1 MKRRQFFIA
10 VSVAFLFVFPAWGHR
25 SPDRVVEALRERI
38 KADGASLR
46 LLTDWAY
53 EHQSLGNWQ
62 AAVTAFRAAIELEP
76 RSRFAILG
84 CAKALLHTDAWP
96 QADEMAQRGLALD
109 ENAASQAPFHALR
122 ARVFSRQHR
131 WLDALEA
138 WRGSLRS
145 LHPEI
150 DWFLGETECL
160 ARLTRHPER
169 VEALARAMTRNPSI
183 VLRRAWIR
191 ALVDAGEF
199 EVAFRE
205 IDRGMTKARWKSSWL
220 LLRAQI
226 HGENQRFEE
235 QKVDAM
241 AAWLELRNRV
251 RSALSDP
258 YLVKDAA
265 WALGYLGECDQALAY
280 VEKAR
285 LLGVPEMDLLPIEQ
299 TIRNNSGRGQADIL
313 F

>member
-1 MKRRQFFIA
+1 MKRRQFSIA
-10 VSVAFLFVFPAWGHR
+10 ASTVLFFVFPARGHR
-25 SPDRVVEALRERI
+25 SPDQVAEALSERI
-38 KADGASLR
+38 EADGASVR
-46 LLTDWAY
+46 LLTDRAY
-53 EHQSLGNWQ
+53 EHQSLGNWP
-62 AAVTAFRAAIELEP
+62 AAVADFRAAIELEP
-76 RSRFAILG
+76 RSRFAIIG
-84 CAKALLHTDAWP
+84 CAEALLHTDDWP
-96 QADEMAQRGLALD
+96 QADAMAQRGLALD

-138 WRGSLRS
+138 WRGALRS
-145 LHPEI
+145 PHPEI
-150 DWFLGETECL
+150 DWFLGEAECL
-160 ARLTRHPER
+160 ARLARHPER
-169 VEALARAMTRNPSI
+169 VEALAQSMTRNPSI

-205 IDRGMTKARWKSSWL
+205 IDRGMSKARWKSSWL
-220 LLRAQI
+220 LLRARI
-226 HGENQRFEE
+226 HGETQDIAE
-235 QKVDAM
+235 QKMDAM

-265 WALGYLGECDQALAY
+265 WALGYLGERDQALAY
-280 VEKAR
+280 VKKAR

-299 TIRNNSGRGQADIL
+299 TIRNNAAALSN
-313 F
+313 

>member
-1 MKRRQFFIA
+1 MKRRQIVIA
-10 VSVAFLFVFPAWGHR
+10 VSAVFIFVLPARGHR
-25 SPDRVVEALRERI
+25 SPDQVAAALSERI
-38 KADGASLR
+38 EADGASLR
-46 LLTDWAY
+46 LLTDLAY

-62 AAVTAFRAAIELEP
+62 AAVAYFRAAIELEP

-84 CAKALLHTDAWP
+84 CAEALLHTDNWP
-96 QADEMAQRGLALD
+96 QADAMAQRGLALD

-145 LHPEI
+145 PHPEI
-150 DWFLGETECL
+150 DWFLGEAECL
-160 ARLTRHPER
+160 ARLARHPER
-169 VEALARAMTRNPSI
+169 VEALAQAMTRNPSI

-220 LLRAQI
+220 LLRARI
-226 HGENQRFEE
+226 HGENQRFAE

-241 AAWLELRNRV
+241 AAWLELRNRL

-265 WALGYLGECDQALAY
+265 WALCFLGECDQASAY

-285 LLGVPEMDLLPIEQ
+285 LLGVPEKDLLPIEQ
-299 TIRNNSGRGQADIL
+299 TIRNNAAALSN
-313 F
+313 

>member
-10 VSVAFLFVFPAWGHR
+10 VSVVFLFVFPAWGHR

-145 LHPEI
+145 PHPEI
-150 DWFLGETECL
+150 DWFLGEAECL

-205 IDRGMTKARWKSSWL
+205 IDRGMTMARWKSSWL
-220 LLRAQI
+220 LLRARI

>member
-10 VSVAFLFVFPAWGHR
+10 ASTVFLFVFPARGHR
-25 SPDRVVEALRERI
+25 SPNQVAEALSERI
-38 KADGASLR
+38 EADGASVR
-46 LLTDWAY
+46 LLTNRAY
-53 EHQSLGNWQ
+53 EHQSLGNWP
-62 AAVTAFRAAIELEP
+62 AAVADFRAAIELEP
-76 RSRFAILG
+76 RSRFSILG
-84 CAKALLHTDAWP
+84 CAEALLHTDDWP
-96 QADEMAQRGLALD
+96 QADAMAQRGLALD
-109 ENAASQAPFHALR
+109 ENAASLAPFHALR
-122 ARVFSRQHR
+122 ARVFYRQHR

-138 WRGSLRS
+138 WRGALRS
-145 LHPEI
+145 PHPEI
-150 DWFLGETECL
+150 DWFLGEAECL
-160 ARLTRHPER
+160 ARLARHPER
-169 VEALARAMTRNPSI
+169 VEAIAQAMTRNPSI

-205 IDRGMTKARWKSSWL
+205 IDRGMSKARWKSSWL
-220 LLRAQI
+220 LLRARI
-226 HGENQRFEE
+226 HGENQRVAE

-265 WALGYLGECDQALAY
+265 WALGYLGECDQALAH

-285 LLGVPEMDLLPIEQ
+285 LLGVPEMELLPIEQ
-299 TIRNNSGRGQADIL
+299 TIRNNSAAL
-313 F
+313 SN